1 MQLSILAEKAKIN
14 EKNQRPIGSNKSA
27 AQAAAQAAA
36 QQAAEA
42 KAQEA
47 ANAANARK
55 GGRGGS

>member
-42 KAQEA
+42 KA
-47 ANAANARK
+47 
-55 GGRGGS
+55 

>member
-1 MQLSILAEKAKIN
+1 MQLSVLSEKAKQN
-14 EKNQRPIGSNKSA
+14 EKQQRPIGSNKTA
-27 AQAAAQAAA
+27 AQAA

-47 ANAANARK
+47 ANAAAARK